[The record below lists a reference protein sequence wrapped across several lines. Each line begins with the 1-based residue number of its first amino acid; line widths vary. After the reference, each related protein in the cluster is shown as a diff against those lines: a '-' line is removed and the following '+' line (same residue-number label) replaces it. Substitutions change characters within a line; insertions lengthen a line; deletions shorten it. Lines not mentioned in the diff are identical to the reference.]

1 MPGRRDT
8 HPGLYAAGGACAG
21 GGGTVLTMKSWS
33 VWRMARV
40 CTSIFVLMVAV
51 YYLMVAFD
59 NITNPTNPN
68 ASNWPFVQGVLSGDG
83 VPADSGFQ
91 YRFIDAEWFQVVSY
105 IGIITGET
113 LTGLLL
119 LIAGILGL
127 RRSASCPRWGGA
139 QKWTYAGGTLG
150 LAVFFLGFMAIG
162 GNWFIMYLNSKFNG
176 LEPAFQNSVMTTFM
190 LVVVSVV
197 LVGSHLAH
205 EKK

>member
-1 MPGRRDT
+1 MSEIKKDVK
-8 HPGLYAAGGACAG
+8 AADRGV
-21 GGGTVLTMKSWS
+21 TSWS

-40 CTSIFVLMVAV
+40 TTSIFVLMVAA

-91 YRFIDAEWFQVVSY
+91 WRFIDATWFQALSY
-105 IGIITGET
+105 IGVMVGET
-113 LTGLLL
+113 LAGVTL
-119 LIAGILGL
+119 LIGGILGL
-127 RRSASCPRWGGA
+127 RRSGSCPRWGNT
-139 QKWTYAGGTLG
+139 QKWTYVGGTIG
-150 LAVFFLGFMAIG
+150 LAVFFFGFMVVG
-162 GNWFIMYLNSKFNG
+162 GNWFIMYLNSKWNG
-176 LEPAFQNSVMTTFM
+176 LEPAFQNSAMTGIM
-190 LVVVSVV
+190 LILVTGV